1 MKYATVA
8 VFTAPTFSIKRTY
21 PRNAIPVEIIPS
33 QRIDKITLLEGN
45 CEGKLM
51 MVNGRRKIDAS
62 TRDQPIKTIVFV
74 LYANF

>member
-8 VFTAPTFSIKRTY
+8 VFTAPTFSINLTY
-21 PRNAIPVEIIPS
+21 PRKAIPVEMTPS
-33 QRIDKITLLEGN
+33 HSIEKIALLEGN
-45 CEGKLM
+45 CEGKLK
-51 MVNGRRKIDAS
+51 MVNGRRMIDAS